1 MILRSILQPTQ
12 TPEEAAKEFDLDIT
26 CILAIRHFRYL
37 RERPPMLKAGSLQLA
52 WEYAQNT
59 AHHSCFINMLRA
71 SPEVFYVILGLIEDH
86 PIFQN
91 HSNNPQAPV
100 WIQLAVTLYRMG
112 RYGNGASIQDIAC
125 FAGISKG
132 AVELYTRRCFDAIES
147 FHDAFVC
154 RPTAEEKECEKQWI
168 DSQVRFR
175 GLWRNGWVMYDGTI
189 VVLFAKP
196 GIDGDAYY
204 TRKSNYGL
212 NLQVISN
219 FPLPIIITLML
230 TIYIDWKPAIQSSD
244 C

>member
-1 MILRSILQPTQ
+1 SILQPTQ

-59 AHHSCFINMLRA
+59 AHHSCFINMLRVL
-71 SPEVFYVILGLIEDH
+71 PKVFYVILGLIEDH
-86 PIFQN
+86 PVFQN
-91 HSNNPQAPV
+91 HSNHPQAPV
-100 WIQLAVTLYRMG
+100 QIQLAVTLYRMG
-112 RYGNGASIQDIAC
+112 RYGNGASIQDIAR
-125 FAGISKG
+125 FAGISEG
-132 AVELYTRRCFDAIES
+132 A
-147 FHDAFVC
+147 
-154 RPTAEEKECEKQWI
+154 EKEYEKQWI
-168 DSQVRFR
+168 DSHVGFR

-196 GIDGDAYY
+196 WIDGDAYY

-219 FPLPIIITLML
+219 FPLALIITLTL
-230 TIYIDWKPAIQSSD
+230 TLYIDWKPAIQSSN